1 MLLCV
6 VCNRLE
12 IILNNMVAP
21 FFDSSE
27 PASGR
32 EESHGIPCEGQSS
45 DPIERPDFYK
55 KMLDVSVD
63 CIKLLNLDGT
73 VRYINR
79 SGCIALGVPVGETVF
94 GMDWLSLMPASV
106 RHNGKRAMSRA
117 RKGQKAQF
125 SGLRILRGQKTMF
138 MENILTPVLDSNG
151 KATAILCVSRDI
163 TMQREAEMRLRSA
176 SENDPLTGLFNRRA
190 FRSRLHRMLNQSR
203 IEERKVG
210 LFLVDLDHFKHVND
224 TLGYAAGDYLLRV
237 LSRRLTAILPPDG
250 FVARLGGDE
259 FAIVCPI
266 ANGDADM
273 GAFADL
279 ILQQTD
285 KPITYSNRPING
297 GMSIGCGLYP
307 RDAQDVSGLLRCA
320 DTALN
325 DLKARGRGGYRLFG
339 QRMMDLAAAAAT
351 QLATARHMLRDNL
364 IVPHYQPKVE
374 LVSNRI
380 VGFEALLRW
389 DDGANG
395 MQSPATIC
403 GAFRNYELA
412 SAIGDVMQRHVFA
425 DMVRWRDA
433 GMALMPVSINAAPVE
448 FLHDRFAEN
457 FLKRLKDHNIPPAL
471 VELEITEHM
480 LSERGSELVVRAAEE
495 LSAAGIRVLLD
506 DFGTGRSSLAH
517 LRDYPV
523 DGLKIDYSFTRDIVT
538 DPSILAIVRAIAQ
551 LGPSLSLDVI
561 AEGIETEEQRSAL
574 IALGCGYGQGFL
586 FSKAVCANE
595 VAGMLETVA

>member
-1 MLLCV
+1 MV
-6 VCNRLE
+6 RMGRNQLE
-12 IILNNMVAP
+12 ILLNNMVSP
-21 FFDSSE
+21 FFE
-27 PASGR
+27 SGQPDVAQ
-32 EESHGIPCEGQSS
+32 EESSTERPA
-45 DPIERPDFYK
+45 DPTLHPDFYK
-55 KMLDVSVD
+55 QMLDVSVD

-79 SGCIALGVPVGETVF
+79 SGCIALGVPVGESVF

-106 RHNGKRAMSRA
+106 RHNGKRALTRA
-117 RKGQKAQF
+117 RKGQKSQF
-125 SGLRILRGQKTMF
+125 SGLRLLRGQKTMF
-138 MENILTPVLDSNG
+138 MENILTPVLNAQG

-176 SENDPLTGLFNRRA
+176 NENDPLTGLFNRRA

-203 IEERKVG
+203 IEDRKVG
-210 LFLVDLDHFKHVND
+210 LFLLDLDHFKHVNE

-237 LSRRLTAILPPDG
+237 LSRRLTAILPPES

-259 FAIVCPI
+259 FAIACPI
-266 ANGDADM
+266 AKDDTEM
-273 GAFADL
+273 GSFADL
-279 ILQQTD
+279 ILQQSD
-285 KPITYSNRPING
+285 KPVTYSNRPING
-297 GMSIGCGLYP
+297 GMSIGCALYP
-307 RDAQDVSGLLRCA
+307 RDAQDVSGLLKCA
-320 DTALN
+320 DTALS

-339 QRMMDLAAAAAT
+339 QRMMDLAAAAAN
-351 QLATARHMLRDNL
+351 QLATARQVLRDNL

-374 LVSNRI
+374 LATNHI

-389 DDGANG
+389 DDGPNG

-412 SAIGDVMQRHVFA
+412 SQIGDVMQRKVFA
-425 DMVRWRDA
+425 DMVRWRNA
-433 GMALMPVSINAAPVE
+433 GMELMPVSLNAAPVE
-448 FLHDRFAEN
+448 FLHDRFAQKL
-457 FLKRLKDHNIPPAL
+457 LKRLKDHQIPPAL

-523 DGLKIDYSFTRDIVT
+523 DGLKIDYSFTRDIIT
-538 DPSILAIVRAIAQ
+538 DPAILAIVRAIAQ

-561 AEGIETEEQRSAL
+561 AEGIETEEQKSAL
-574 IALGCGYGQGFL
+574 IALGCGYGQGYL
-586 FSKAVCANE
+586 FSKAVRSDDVSGLLE
-595 VAGMLETVA
+595 VMG